1 MKLLKNILFMLTVVV
16 GLSLAVSAQKNDG
29 QNKPPPKERPPV
41 INPQP
46 KNPPPD
52 SNKPKKPG
60 FAVVIFKDLRGDEW
74 A

>member
-1 MKLLKNILFMLTVVV
+1 MVV

-29 QNKPPPKERPPV
+29 QNKRPPKGPPPV

-60 FAVVIFKDLRGDEW
+60 FAVVFFKPIEVEGPG
-74 A
+74 